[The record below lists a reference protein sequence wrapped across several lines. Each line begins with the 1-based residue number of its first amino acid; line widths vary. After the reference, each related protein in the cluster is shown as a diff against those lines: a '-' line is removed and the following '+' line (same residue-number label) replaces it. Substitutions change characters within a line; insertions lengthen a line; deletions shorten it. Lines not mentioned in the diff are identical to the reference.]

1 MNLDSL
7 ACSNESLS
15 DFADRKFSAQERA
28 RILKAVNLLAN
39 DERHPS
45 LRVHALSGNM
55 AGLWSASVTDSI
67 RIHFVRLPEGR
78 KRLANI
84 SKHYED

>member
-7 ACSNESLS
+7 AWSDEALR
-15 DFADRKFSAQERA
+15 DFADRKFSAQERS
-28 RILKAVNLLAN
+28 RILKALGLLAS

-45 LRVHALSGNM
+45 LRVHALAKDLS
-55 AGLWSASVTDSI
+55 GLWSASVTDNI
-67 RIHFVRLPEGR
+67 RIHFVRLPGGR

-84 SKHYED
+84 SKHYKD

>member
-1 MNLDSL
+1 VNLDSL
-7 ACSNESLS
+7 AWSNEALS

-28 RILKAVNLLAN
+28 RILRALDLLAN
-39 DERHPS
+39 NERHPS
-45 LRVHALSGNM
+45 LRVHALAGNL

-67 RIHFVRLPEGR
+67 RIHFVRLPAGR

>member
-7 ACSNESLS
+7 SASDEFFM
-15 DFADRKFSAQERA
+15 DFANRKFSPQERA
-28 RILKAVNLLAN
+28 RILKAMDLLAN

-45 LRVHALSGNM
+45 LRVHALRGDL

-67 RIHFVRLPEGR
+67 RIHFVRLSEGR
-78 KRLANI
+78 KRCVNI
-84 SKHYED
+84 TKHYKD